1 MKTIPIP
8 EDPPIAGVNIV
19 PVIDLCLVLLV
30 ILLITSPMLEQPNL
44 PVKLPQAIN
53 LESKEK
59 NISITYSK
67 DGRIAL
73 NTEIIQENELSSRL
87 AKRLSEDPDILV
99 IVRVDKDANYGTL
112 TRLLAHIKA
121 VGAKRLAIGTE
132 QKPVNR

>member
-44 PVKLPQAIN
+44 PVKLPQAIT

-87 AKRLSEDPDILV
+87 AKRLSQDPDILV